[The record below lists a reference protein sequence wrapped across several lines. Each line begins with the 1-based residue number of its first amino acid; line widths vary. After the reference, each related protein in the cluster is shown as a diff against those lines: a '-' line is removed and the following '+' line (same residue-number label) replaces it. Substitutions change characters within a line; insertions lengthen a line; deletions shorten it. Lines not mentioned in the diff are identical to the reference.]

1 MYHAAV
7 FSERPDVE
15 ANVWPA
21 ASRGGLTQQCSARPG
36 QTRCCSRVASV
47 RELLHLQTARHRA
60 ADHPGSP
67 CFGSAARHTTFGIPA
82 ASRMP
87 SGEGRLSPSFP
98 SPPTAR
104 FALIGDEVTPERF
117 AQPDGCLGTLVAA
130 GRSPRHADR
139 HGARRDS
146 SFQEQTRRRRWA
158 RVDEQL
164 ECSRRKRP
172 ERRPVPRRACVHPD
186 AAETC

>member
-1 MYHAAV
+1 M
-7 FSERPDVE
+7 
-15 ANVWPA
+15 
-21 ASRGGLTQQCSARPG
+21 
-36 QTRCCSRVASV
+36 
-47 RELLHLQTARHRA
+47 
-60 ADHPGSP
+60 
-67 CFGSAARHTTFGIPA
+67 TFGIPA

-87 SGEGRLSPSFP
+87 PGEGRLSPSFP
-98 SPPTAR
+98 SPPRAR

-117 AQPDGCLGTLVAA
+117 AQPDGRPGTLVAA
-130 GRSPRHADR
+130 GRSPRYADR

-172 ERRPVPRRACVHPD
+172 ERRPVPRRACVHQTQRRRAERPGNDSPRIRLLLFPCRSTTFLSQVTTRRSMSLMEVRWCFAPD
-186 AAETC
+186 SKTRLGTALRTLLPPPNLHVPVCVCPR